1 MASECLSNVK
11 PTRST
16 DDRDNQL
23 LLLGRLLSLAAI
35 AMGLFAIVA
44 PLFTGKPAPA
54 HIDPHA
60 YMGIGALGIGVY
72 NVLGEQQKRLR
83 ELERLLKDHRTH
95 AEPRAGS
102 DGG

>member
-1 MASECLSNVK
+1 
-11 PTRST
+11 
-16 DDRDNQL
+16 
-23 LLLGRLLSLAAI
+23 
-35 AMGLFAIVA
+35 
-44 PLFTGKPAPA
+44 
-54 HIDPHA
+54 
-60 YMGIGALGIGVY
+60 MGIGALGIGVY